1 MIPDGSIIPRHIA
14 FIMDGNGRWAEA
26 RGLPRYEGHRQ
37 GASTVR
43 LVAEAAA
50 ELGVEAIT
58 LYCLSSENWKRPE
71 SELQFLMQLLR
82 QFLIDER
89 PVLMQNDLRLEV
101 IGRRDRLPAEVIE
114 AMETTLAMSA
124 GNSRMRLVLAIDY
137 GGRAEIAAAARQ
149 LATRVLAGQQ
159 AVDQID
165 ESTLAAELYTAH
177 LPDPDLLI
185 RTGGDMRVSNFLLW
199 QISYAELWVTERL
212 WPDFNRD
219 DLLAAI
225 ADFSARD
232 RRFGGLGDGK
242 SASPPSL

>member
-1 MIPDGSIIPRHIA
+1 MIPDGTIIPRHIA

-43 LVAEAAA
+43 QVAEAAA

-159 AVDQID
+159 AVEQID